1 MNKIQEQILQECFA
15 LEDLQK
21 LLKKSSKDITIIDVR
36 SQEEYVE
43 NHIPAAINIPLGELQ
58 ARSKELPIHSIII
71 TVCGKGGGRSAEAA
85 VLLKKSGFSKANYLC
100 GGTFG
105 WFDLVPF

>member
-1 MNKIQEQILQECFA
+1 M
-15 LEDLQK
+15 
-21 LLKKSSKDITIIDVR
+21 
-36 SQEEYVE
+36 
-43 NHIPAAINIPLGELQ
+43 Q
-58 ARSKELPIHSIII
+58 ARSKELTIDSIII
-71 TVCGKGGGRSAEAA
+71 TVCGKGGGRSAEDA